1 MRVPEVTDLGIKGEP
16 GVGQAGTRTQAVLPS
31 EKVLSL
37 AELEAPFP
45 TPSQGSSASLK
56 GSQALRPVAADPML
70 MFPFL
75 LPPAEGS

>member
-45 TPSQGSSASLK
+45 TPS
-56 GSQALRPVAADPML
+56 
-70 MFPFL
+70 
-75 LPPAEGS
+75 